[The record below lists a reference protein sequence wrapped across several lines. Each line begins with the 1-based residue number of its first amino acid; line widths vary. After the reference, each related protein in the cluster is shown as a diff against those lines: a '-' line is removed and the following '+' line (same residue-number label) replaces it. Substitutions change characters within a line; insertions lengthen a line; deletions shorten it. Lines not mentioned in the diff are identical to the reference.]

1 MSHRAICF
9 VIMPFGKKPDMSGRE
24 IDFDIIYKDII
35 EPAIGA
41 VGFDAMRAD
50 EEVNAGLIHKAM
62 YERLMLSE
70 FAIADLTIFNPNV
83 YYELG
88 VRHALRPQTTVLIAA
103 DASRLPFDVG
113 HLRTLPYGLDE
124 KAQPKDAAAARA
136 ALVKRLEDC
145 KQHGEADSPLFKLLD
160 GYKPPEVEH
169 SKTDVF
175 RQEVTYSREWKSKL
189 GEARALK
196 GSERL
201 AALDK
206 IRTDLGDIAV
216 VQAGVVIDLLLSYRA
231 AGAWDRMIELYHAMD
246 PVLRHSA
253 LAREQYGLA
262 LNRQGVARNR
272 PDYIAEAEKTLEDLI
287 MERGPSSETYGILG
301 RVYKDRWDAAKKADD
316 LAAPAWAEK
325 AIEAYLKG
333 FEADWRD
340 AYPGVNAVTLI
351 ALTDPEDARIA
362 RLAPVVRYAVERK
375 IARGTPDYWD
385 YATLVE
391 LAVIAGE
398 LKEAEKL
405 LPKAL
410 VHLKEGWNAE
420 TTARNLGLIREA
432 WRAAGKKDGKFNE
445 IIGELEKRAK

>member
-1 MSHRAICF
+1 MSRHAICF
-9 VIMPFGKKPDMSGRE
+9 VIMPFGKKPDISGRE
-24 IDFDIIYKDII
+24 IDFDVIYKDII
-35 EPAIGA
+35 EPAIIE
-41 VGFDAMRAD
+41 VGFEPVRAD

-113 HLRTLPYGLDE
+113 HLYTLLYGLDE
-124 KAQPKDAAAARA
+124 KAHPKDATAARA
-136 ALVKRLEDC
+136 ALVKRLTDC
-145 KQHGEADSPLFKLLD
+145 QQHGEADSPLFKLLE
-160 GYKPPEVEH
+160 GFKPPEIAH

-175 RQEVTYSREWKSKL
+175 RQEVTYSREWKAKL
-189 GEARALK
+189 SEARALK
-196 GSERL
+196 GAERL

-206 IRTDLGDIAV
+206 IKTDLGDIGII
-216 VQAGVVIDLLLSYRA
+216 QAGVVIDLLLSYRA
-231 AGAWDRMIELYHAMD
+231 ASAWDRMIALYDAMD
-246 PVLRHSA
+246 PVLRNSPM
-253 LAREQYGLA
+253 AREQYGMA
-262 LNRQGVARNR
+262 LNRAGQSDR
-272 PDYIAEAEKTLEDLI
+272 AEKVLQELI
-287 MERGPSSETYGILG
+287 DERGPSSETYGLLG
-301 RVYKDRWDAAKKADD
+301 RVYKDHWDMAKKAED

-325 AIEAYLKG
+325 AIETYLKG

-351 ALTDPEDARIA
+351 ALADPEDTRIA
-362 RLAPVVRYAVERK
+362 QLAPVVRYAVERK

-385 YATLVE
+385 YATLLE
-391 LAVIAGE
+391 LAVIAGD
-398 LKEAEKL
+398 LKAAAKV

-432 WRAAGKKDGKFNE
+432 WRAAGKEDAKLNE
-445 IIGELEKRAK
+445 IIATLEVKAR